1 MSSDLAV
8 FFVIGAGYF
17 VVAAA
22 LLSVVWAVW
31 RITWAQER
39 IAQHMSA
46 LERLV
51 AERVR
56 ESAS

>member
-1 MSSDLAV
+1 
-8 FFVIGAGYF
+8 
-17 VVAAA
+17 VAAA

-39 IAQHMSA
+39 IAQHVSA